1 MAYEAEHKR
10 RMVWSVREIENF
22 LQNILENPKNFWV
35 VGKTLSHKTSKDL
48 IYFYQAFKKLLNL
61 KKHFKT
67 CFTLL
72 MMKAYLDKYKDAVA
86 LFYDSEFGSPQSYF
100 DSFGIDT
107 SRVMH
112 TPVTNIEELKFDIMK
127 QLEGIKRG
135 DHVFI
140 ALDSAGNIASKK
152 EVDDAMDGK
161 SVADMTRAKQLKSLF
176 RMVTPHLTMKKI
188 PMVVVNHIYMTQEM
202 FSKAVVSG
210 GTGIYYAASN
220 IFIVGRQQE
229 KDGTELVGYNFVINV
244 EKSRF
249 TREKSKIFIQVI
261 NESGINKWS
270 GLMDM
275 ALASGHVIK
284 PKNGWYAKVNMET
297 GEIDTKNWRLA
308 DTNCAA
314 FWTPVMASESFKKY
328 VKDTY
333 QLAGGE
339 MIADSEIDAE
349 LEAV

>member
-1 MAYEAEHKR
+1 MKIRKIKQVGKLPVYDISVKDAEHY
-10 RMVWSVREIENF
+10 V
-22 LQNILENPKNFWV
+22 LENGVITHNTGP
-35 VGKTLSHKTSKDL
+35 
-48 IYFYQAFKKLLNL
+48 YY
-61 KKHFKT
+61 
-67 CFTLL
+67 
-72 MMKAYLDKYKDAVA
+72 
-86 LFYDSEFGSPQSYF
+86 
-100 DSFGIDT
+100 
-107 SRVMH
+107 
-112 TPVTNIEELKFDIMK
+112 
-127 QLEGIKRG
+127 
-135 DHVFI
+135 
-140 ALDSAGNIASKK
+140 SAS
-152 EVDDAMDGK
+152 
-161 SVADMTRAKQLKSLF
+161 S
-176 RMVTPHLTMKKI
+176 
-188 PMVVVNHIYMTQEM
+188 
-202 FSKAVVSG
+202 
-210 GTGIYYAASN
+210 

-275 ALASGHVIK
+275 ALTSGHVIK

-297 GEIDTKNWRLA
+297 GEIDPKNWRLA
-308 DTNCAA
+308 DTNSAA
-314 FWTPVMASESFKKY
+314 FWTPVVASESFKKY